1 MSLSAVGTIVI
12 ALLVASCGQDMTL
25 PQPAAPSTEVNVG
38 LLQGAKTG
46 DRTEIE
52 RSLAAGADPNYVP
65 SGGVS
70 EAYHMSEFGETPLI
84 NAARGGHLPVVRLL
98 LERGARPNVRTHD
111 DTPLHAAAVRGHVE
125 IVKLLLEWGANVNAR
140 IGFGPGEDALR
151 GALVRGQAD
160 AVAVLYAEGAA
171 IRPSDLCVAVSDGRE
186 PMVNLLMNIGL
197 DPKSIDCRGQS
208 AFDIARAL
216 TTPDREKILR
226 RLAAG
231 AWPHIDATR

>member
-1 MSLSAVGTIVI
+1 MRLSAVGTIVI
-12 ALLVASCGQDMTL
+12 ALLVASCGQNMTL
-25 PQPAAPSTEVNVG
+25 PQPPAESTGENVA
-38 LLQGAKTG
+38 LLQEAKTG
-46 DRTEIE
+46 DTAGII

-70 EAYHMSEFGETPLI
+70 EAYHLSEYGETPLI
-84 NAARGGHLPVVRLL
+84 NAARGGHLPAVRLL
-98 LERGARPNVRTHD
+98 LHRGARPNVRTYD
-111 DTPLHAAAVRGHVE
+111 DTPLHAAAIRGHVD

-140 IGFGPGEDALR
+140 VGIGTGEDALR
-151 GALVRGQAD
+151 GALVRGQAN

-171 IRPSDLCVAVSDGRE
+171 IEPSYLCYAVSDGKE
-186 PMVNLLMNIGL
+186 AMVSLLLSIGL
-197 DPKSIDCRGQS
+197 DPKSIDCRGRS

-231 AWPHIDATR
+231 AWPNMKPVR